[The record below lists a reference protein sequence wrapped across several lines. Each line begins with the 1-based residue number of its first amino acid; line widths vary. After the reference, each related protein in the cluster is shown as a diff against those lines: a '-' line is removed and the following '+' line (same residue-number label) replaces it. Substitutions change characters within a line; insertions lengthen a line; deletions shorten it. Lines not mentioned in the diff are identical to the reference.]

1 MGKLAVLVHGGAG
14 LHRPDDDV
22 DAAKSGCLTAARVG
36 FSVLQGGGSAVD
48 AVEAATRALEDDPVF
63 NAGIGSALTADGV
76 AELDASIMNG
86 ATLAAGAVAGV
97 TCFQNPV
104 SVARAVMETTP
115 HVMLASLGAERFG
128 RARGF
133 PTVPNE
139 ALVTEAARAQLRQSR
154 GSTGT
159 VGVVALDRDG
169 HLAAATSTGG
179 TTGKLPGRI
188 GDSPLIGCGT
198 YADDTKAAVSCTG
211 LGEAIIRVTLARQA
225 CDLAVQHPAF
235 DAARRA
241 VASLARARGEAGLIL
256 VTSAGELGW
265 AFSTQRMS
273 RAWVTEAGE
282 GAAFGPTDDL
292 LQK

>member
-1 MGKLAVLVHGGAG
+1 
-14 LHRPDDDV
+14 
-22 DAAKSGCLTAARVG
+22 LTAARIG
-36 FSVLQGGGSAVD
+36 FAVLQRGGSAVD
-48 AVEAATRALEDDPVF
+48 AAEAATRALEDDPVF
-63 NAGIGSALTADGV
+63 NAGVGSALNADGV

-115 HVMLASLGAERFG
+115 HVLLAGVGAERFG
-128 RARGF
+128 RARGV
-133 PTVPNE
+133 PIVPNE
-139 ALVTEAARAQLRQSR
+139 ALVTEAARAQLRQWS

-159 VGVVALDRDG
+159 VGAVALDRDG

-225 CDLAVQHPAF
+225 CELAVQHPAF

-241 VASLARARGEAGLIL
+241 VALLARARGEAGLIL
-256 VTSAGELGW
+256 VTPAGALGW

-273 RAWVTEAGE
+273 RAWVTDSGE
-282 GAAFGPTDDL
+282 GAAFGATEDI